1 MYLQFNGRWSAYL
14 VENNVK
20 VGPFFFKDGIEAVTG
35 TADEL
40 GIGIAIGFKMV
51 AKVEAPE
58 PDGQMSGFRV
68 QLKTTAR
75 TFECLEDAMAYRDRY
90 GSPDSPL
97 TEVLL

>member
-1 MYLQFNGRWSAYL
+1 MYLVFNSRYSAK
-14 VENNVK
+14 VNGDRRNVMYITPEEAAEQ
-20 VGPFFFKDGIEAVTG
+20 GISFKIE
-35 TADEL
+35 
-40 GIGIAIGFKMV
+40 FKMV

-58 PDGQMSGFRV
+58 PDGQASGYRV

-75 TFECLEDAMAYRDRY
+75 TFESLDAAMAYRDRY